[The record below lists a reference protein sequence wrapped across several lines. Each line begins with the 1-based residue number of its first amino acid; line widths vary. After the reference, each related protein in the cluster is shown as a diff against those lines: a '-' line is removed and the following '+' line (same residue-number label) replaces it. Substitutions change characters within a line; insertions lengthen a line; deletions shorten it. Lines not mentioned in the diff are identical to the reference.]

1 MSEKVA
7 IITGGTS
14 GIGLA
19 TSKKFIK
26 EGYRV
31 VAASVDPDEKIST
44 AKKDVNSELFS
55 VIKCDVSNRDE
66 VQKMVKQVVDQF
78 KQIDVLANVA
88 GILAKEIDL
97 TDADLDN
104 IEKTIQINLLGTISV
119 AKYVAQVMKKQ
130 GSGTIVNVGSIDG
143 VMANHESIAYH
154 ASKGGVHM
162 FTKSLA
168 RELSPFGIRVVCVAP
183 GWVDTGMVPPAAK
196 AYGSKLL
203 MKGRLITT
211 DELAGAIWLMTLPEA
226 SAINGSVVM
235 ADDGYA
241 EFKGLGI
248 LDIIEK

>member
-1 MSEKVA
+1 M
-7 IITGGTS
+7 
-14 GIGLA
+14 
-19 TSKKFIK
+19 
-26 EGYRV
+26 
-31 VAASVDPDEKIST
+31 
-44 AKKDVNSELFS
+44 
-55 VIKCDVSNRDE
+55 
-66 VQKMVKQVVDQF
+66 
-78 KQIDVLANVA
+78 
-88 GILAKEIDL
+88 
-97 TDADLDN
+97 DN